1 MLAITKKIISYRLPS
16 IIKQGSIER
25 SNIVDYKEAHEIGV
39 LATLYN
45 YEKQQMIRAFIEQ
58 LQADDKKVKVL
69 CYDTRKEKTK
79 IFGFDTFTKRDISFG
94 GKFSNSDVIDFIGM
108 KFDFLFHVDFESD
121 VIMNKILALSQAH
134 CRIGRYSEDQTA
146 FYELMIDAKDM
157 DELYD
162 EMYRYTKILKGH

>member
-1 MLAITKKIISYRLPS
+1 MLVITKKIISYRLPS

-25 SNIVDYKEAHEIGV
+25 SNIVDYNEAHEIGV
-39 LATLYN
+39 LSTLYN
-45 YEKQQMIRAFIEQ
+45 YEKQQIIRTFIEQ

-108 KFDFLFHVDFESD
+108 KFDFLFHLDFEPD

-134 CRIGRYSEDQTA
+134 CRIGRYNEEQTA
-146 FYELMIDAKDM
+146 FYELMIDAKNM

>member
-1 MLAITKKIISYRLPS
+1 MLVITKKIISYRLPA
-16 IIKQGSIER
+16 IIKQGNIER
-25 SNIVDYKEAHEIGV
+25 TNIVDYNEAHEIGV
-39 LATLYN
+39 LATLHN
-45 YEKQQMIRAFIEQ
+45 YEKQQIIRTFIEQ

-79 IFGFDTFTKRDISFG
+79 IFGFDCFTKRDISFA

-134 CRIGRYSEDQTA
+134 CRVGRYNEDQTA
-146 FYELMIDAKDM
+146 FYELMIDAKTM
-157 DELYD
+157 DELCD